1 MTLEERLSQIRAAA
15 KARVPPETHAV
26 MRRAVDEVR
35 ASGILDRIPRV
46 GDRAP
51 EFSLPNQTGKL
62 VALQDRLARGPV
74 VLSFFRGRW

>member
-15 KARVPPETHAV
+15 KARISPEAYAV
-26 MRRAVDEVR
+26 MRRAIEEVR
-35 ASGILDRIPRV
+35 ASGILAGVPGV

-51 EFSLPNQTGKL
+51 DFALANQAHQI

>member
-15 KARVPPETHAV
+15 KARVPPEAYAV
-26 MRRAVDEVR
+26 MRQAIEDLR
-35 ASGILDRIPRV
+35 ASGILDGVPRV

-51 EFSLPNQTGKL
+51 DFTLPSQTGQP
-62 VALQDRLARGPV
+62 VALRDRLARGPV